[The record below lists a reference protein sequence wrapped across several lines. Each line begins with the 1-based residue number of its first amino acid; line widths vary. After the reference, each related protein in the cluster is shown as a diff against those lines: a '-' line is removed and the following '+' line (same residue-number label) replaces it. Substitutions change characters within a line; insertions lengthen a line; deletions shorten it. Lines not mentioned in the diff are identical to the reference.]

1 MKTLKNYKEFI
12 NENNNFNIDELL
24 LNIKKH
30 LVISENYLDET
41 DFINS
46 GDDLENAWIEYVDGQ
61 DIGDCQG
68 IVSDIVRKFP
78 ICKKVFGEIKIEEP
92 YIDEDGE
99 EQYLMTHHWITIN
112 DIIYEFSK
120 GTLQNYISFDDLYSV
135 NCEDESIY
143 E

>member
-1 MKTLKNYKEFI
+1 MKNIKNYKEFI
-12 NENNNFNIDELL
+12 NENNNFDIDELL

-46 GDDLENAWIEYVDGQ
+46 GDDLETVWVDYIDNQ

-68 IVSDIVRKFP
+68 IVSDIVRNFP
-78 ICKKVFGEIKIEEP
+78 ICKKVFGEIEIDEP
-92 YIDEDGE
+92 YIDEDDE
-99 EQYLMTHHWITIN
+99 EQYKMTHHWITIN
-112 DIIYEFSK
+112 DTIYEFSK
-120 GTLQNYISFDDLYSV
+120 GTLQNYINFDDLYSV
-135 NCEDESIY
+135 NCEDESRY

>member
-1 MKTLKNYKEFI
+1 MKNIKNYKEFI
-12 NENNNFNIDELL
+12 NENNNFDIEELL

-78 ICKKVFGEIKIEEP
+78 ICKKVFGEIEIDEP

-99 EQYLMTHHWITIN
+99 EQYKMTHHWITIN
-112 DIIYEFSK
+112 DTIYEFSK
-120 GTLQNYISFDDLYSV
+120 GTLQNYITFDDLYSV
-135 NCEDESIY
+135 DCEDESRY

>member
-1 MKTLKNYKEFI
+1 MKNIKNYKEFI
-12 NENNNFNIDELL
+12 NENNNFDINELL

-30 LVISENYLDET
+30 LVILENYLDET

-46 GDDLENAWIEYVDGQ
+46 GDDLENVWIEYVDGQ